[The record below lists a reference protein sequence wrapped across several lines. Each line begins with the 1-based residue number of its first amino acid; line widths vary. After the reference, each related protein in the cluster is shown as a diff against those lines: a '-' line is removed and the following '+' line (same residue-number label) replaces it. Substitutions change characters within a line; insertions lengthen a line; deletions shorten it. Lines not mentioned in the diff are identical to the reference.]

1 MKRLLLYVHFNK
13 YDHISRHV
21 FYQLEHM
28 RPLFDKLVF
37 ISNSRLSESEVQKL
51 RDKYLIDDFIQR
63 ENKGYDFAAWH
74 DGMEFVGFDNLKQYD
89 SVTVMNDTC
98 FGPLWDMAPI
108 YDKYE
113 SNSNVD
119 FWGMTNHQGIKAGD
133 ISIVILQF
141 IILMFCLMQG
151 FRLLRLRHLI

>member
-28 RPLFDKLVF
+28 RPLLINWFYFKQ
-37 ISNSRLSESEVQKL
+37 SNVSESEVQKL
-51 RDKYLIDDFIQR
+51 RDKLDWWFIQR

-74 DGMEFVGFDNLKQYD
+74 DGMEFVDLITWNSKD

-98 FGPLWDMAPI
+98 FGLYGIWQSMINMNQA
-108 YDKYE
+108 
-113 SNSNVD
+113 NVD
-119 FWGMTNHQGIKAGD
+119 FGVWLIIKE
-133 ISIVILQF
+133 SRLVIF
-141 IILMFCLMQG
+141 IFMNICNLTLF
-151 FRLLRLRHLI
+151 HLKTFSWI

>member
-51 RDKYLIDDFIQR
+51 RDKYVRIKVTILLLGMMVWNLLDLI
-63 ENKGYDFAAWH
+63 
-74 DGMEFVGFDNLKQYD
+74 
-89 SVTVMNDTC
+89 T
-98 FGPLWDMAPI
+98 
-108 YDKYE
+108 
-113 SNSNVD
+113 
-119 FWGMTNHQGIKAGD
+119 
-133 ISIVILQF
+133 
-141 IILMFCLMQG
+141 
-151 FRLLRLRHLI
+151 

>member
-51 RDKYLIDDFIQR
+51 RDKHLIDDFIQR

-74 DGMEFVGFDNLKQYD
+74 DGMESSLFPVFLLHL
-89 SVTVMNDTC
+89 SLLL
-98 FGPLWDMAPI
+98 FFPLYYLSSDR
-108 YDKYE
+108 K
-113 SNSNVD
+113 STRLNSS
-119 FWGMTNHQGIKAGD
+119 H
-133 ISIVILQF
+133 
-141 IILMFCLMQG
+141 
-151 FRLLRLRHLI
+151 

>member
-51 RDKYLIDDFIQR
+51 TILLL
-63 ENKGYDFAAWH
+63 
-74 DGMEFVGFDNLKQYD
+74 GMMVWNLLDLK
-89 SVTVMNDTC
+89 T
-98 FGPLWDMAPI
+98 
-108 YDKYE
+108 
-113 SNSNVD
+113 
-119 FWGMTNHQGIKAGD
+119 
-133 ISIVILQF
+133 
-141 IILMFCLMQG
+141 
-151 FRLLRLRHLI
+151 

>member
-51 RDKYLIDDFIQR
+51 RDKHLIDD
-63 ENKGYDFAAWH
+63 
-74 DGMEFVGFDNLKQYD
+74 L
-89 SVTVMNDTC
+89 
-98 FGPLWDMAPI
+98 
-108 YDKYE
+108 
-113 SNSNVD
+113 SNVRIKVTILLL
-119 FWGMTNHQGIKAGD
+119 GMMVWN
-133 ISIVILQF
+133 
-141 IILMFCLMQG
+141 
-151 FRLLRLRHLI
+151 LLDLIT